1 MTTCELVMSA
11 ERLREWGSAVSDQ
24 SDRVRFWKKEKL
36 GRHVLVPS
44 GVWLELQ
51 VA

>member
-1 MTTCELVMSA
+1 MRAMPL
-11 ERLREWGSAVSDQ
+11 
-24 SDRVRFWKKEKL
+24 RFWKKEKL